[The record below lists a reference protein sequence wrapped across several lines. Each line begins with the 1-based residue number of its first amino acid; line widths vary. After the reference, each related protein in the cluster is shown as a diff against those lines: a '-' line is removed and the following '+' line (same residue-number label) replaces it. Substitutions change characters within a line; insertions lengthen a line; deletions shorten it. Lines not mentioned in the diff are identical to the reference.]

1 MKTFIHLYCS
11 IVNQRIYPKL
21 ISENGKIRSI
31 MKLKHKDCNVPW
43 HLYDATFFEDK
54 CGICSLKRESVAHKP
69 SPSLQA

>member
-1 MKTFIHLYCS
+1 
-11 IVNQRIYPKL
+11 
-21 ISENGKIRSI
+21 